1 MSAITLDAAIVALT
15 IAVNNS
21 DTSTDDLTLHMRGMS
36 DIPPELA
43 VGDYPC
49 HFPQPDGNFWKENDT
64 EPGVFDNITGR
75 EFSQY
80 SLNYYMALAPV
91 GSVRG
96 PWELYANAINL
107 TITLKEKVRG
117 IDLRSL
123 TKVSGI
129 TVSGIK
135 VLRDAADHPFHGC
148 TVQVSAQE
156 YIGELE

>member
-1 MSAITLDAAIVALT
+1 MSAITLDAALAALVISVAD
-15 IAVNNS
+15 S
-21 DTSTDDLTLHMRGMS
+21 DTTKGALVMHMRAMNN
-36 DIPPELA
+36 IPPELA
-43 VGDYPC
+43 EVDYPC

-64 EPGVFDNITGR
+64 EPGVFDNVTGR

-107 TITLKEKVRG
+107 TLALKEKVRG
-117 IDLRSL
+117 IDLKSL
-123 TKVSGI
+123 TKISGIIVSG
-129 TVSGIK
+129 VK
-135 VLRDAADHPFHGC
+135 VLRDASDHPFYGC
-148 TVQVSAQE
+148 TVQVNAQE

>member
-1 MSAITLDAAIVALT
+1 MSAIDLDTAIAALSIVVA
-15 IAVNNS
+15 NS
-21 DTSTDDLTLHMRGMS
+21 DTTKGNLTLNMLDMLN
-36 DIPPELA
+36 IPPELA

-75 EFSQY
+75 EYSQY

-107 TITLKEKVRG
+107 TLALKEQVRG

-123 TKVSGI
+123 TKISGVIVSG
-129 TVSGIK
+129 VK
-135 VLRDAADHPFHGC
+135 VLRDASDHQFYGC
-148 TVQVSAQE
+148 TVQVNAQE